1 MAHDGQ
7 AGFAGTPPKKSANV
21 YTYPVNTTRALRL
34 MSNRRKLVSVVGN
47 NNYIASVDTL
57 DLSGAQVLGGDLPAS
72 RQVVITPDEK
82 FMFNDAGPHGTG
94 SVQSI
99 RLSDGFATIAN
110 IASPF
115 DGSFSLRAGYR
126 GIAKAMT
133 QSPTRPKPW
142 YCFWGL
148 FWPLG
153 AAGADFRKQG
163 LVTYFS
169 EDVQAITVIGS
180 LPPNGPF
187 QDRDVLMSYDANNL
201 WLLCHD
207 GLDDTHWICVVKND
221 FFQTVP
227 QHLTTLK
234 VAALSTT
241 PVQFIFSDEH
251 KKMAIL
257 MQDGTIQVW
266 SILGDNTVVFS
277 KTVAITNLRWVDT
290 AMCFERLQPNSN
302 FKGCFFVIRTTKSG
316 NSRSIIRISWNDFSI
331 AEEFDL
337 SNYVYQDSSGFPVPP
352 PSPDTLQINDV
363 ALDTKTG
370 EFFCAFSN
378 TGGGQE
384 RKQQLSSRA
393 FRRMNYF

>member
-21 YTYPVNTTRALRL
+21 YVYPNTTKAIRL
-34 MSNRRKLVSVVGN
+34 MSNRRKVISIVGT
-47 NNYIASVDTL
+47 NNYVTKVDTL
-57 DLSGAQVLGGDLPAS
+57 DLSGAQVLGGDLPAN
-72 RQVVITPDEK
+72 RQVVLSTDEK
-82 FMFNDAGPHGTG
+82 FIFTDAGPHGTG

-99 RLSDGFATIAN
+99 RLSDGLSTIAN

-126 GIAKAMT
+126 GLVKAMT

-153 AAGADFRKQG
+153 AAGADYRKQG
-163 LVTYFS
+163 LITYFS
-169 EDVQAITVIGS
+169 EDVQAIQIIGV

-187 QDRDVLMSYDANNL
+187 QDQQVIMSYDANNL

-207 GLDDTHWICVVKND
+207 GLDDTHYITLVKND
-221 FFQTVP
+221 WFQTTP

-234 VAALSTT
+234 FATLGAT
-241 PVQFIFSDEH
+241 PSYFVFSDEH
-251 KKMAIL
+251 KKMAMICK
-257 MQDGTIQVW
+257 DNTIQIW
-266 SILGDNTVVFS
+266 DILNDNTISFNRVLS
-277 KTVAITNLRWVDT
+277 IAGLRWVDT
-290 AMCFERLQPNSN
+290 SICFERLQPYGN
-302 FKGCFFVIRTTKSG
+302 FKGCFFAMRTTKGG
-316 NSRSIIRISWNDFSI
+316 NSRSIIRVSWNDFSI

-337 SNYVYQDSSGFPVPP
+337 SNYVYQDSSGFPIPP
-352 PSPDTLQINDV
+352 PSADTLQISDV
-363 ALDTKTG
+363 AFDAKTG
-370 EFFCAFSN
+370 EFFCAFDN